1 MVTTSGIINHADPQD
16 VSSADVLSH
25 GKRRALA
32 LLCLAGGI
40 APLVARSIANQ
51 ALEISYGIGV
61 AVVLLTITVL
71 VRRSST
77 ATVSWQLPYVLFI
90 FAFVQVLNNSVPA
103 FVLTN
108 VLRENALDGD
118 PLAASVVGTVV
129 IQLVEA
135 LIAIVPILVLIRVAG
150 LSLGS
155 IYWRMGRFGRAHA
168 LAIVAFVG
176 LYLLIGLSPTAHR
189 FLPINGT
196 MTVGRYLA
204 LSPALLIMVISNGFE
219 EELLFRGLFLQRY
232 SVFFG
237 VWGANVLQ
245 ALVFAFAH
253 IGVAYTS
260 DALLFILLAVF
271 PLGLVAGY
279 LMRRSDGV
287 VAPAILHA
295 GLDIPIYLAFLTFA
309 S

>member
-1 MVTTSGIINHADPQD
+1 VATSGFIDQSDLGD
-16 VSSADVLSH
+16 VASVGVLSD
-25 GKRRALA
+25 GKRRVLA
-32 LLCLAGGI
+32 VLCLVGGI
-40 APLVARSIANQ
+40 APLAARSMPNPVI
-51 ALEISYGIGV
+51 EIGYGILV
-61 AVVLLTITVL
+61 AAILLAITVL

-77 ATVSWQLPYVLFI
+77 ATGAWQLPYVLFI
-90 FAFVQVLNNSVPA
+90 FAFVQVLNNSVPP
-103 FVLTN
+103 FVLAN
-108 VLRENALDGD
+108 VLHEQPVDGN
-118 PLAASVVGTVV
+118 PLASSVGGTVV

-135 LIAIVPILVLIRVAG
+135 LIAIVSIVVLIRAAG

-155 IYWRMGRFGRAHA
+155 IYSRVGRFGRYHVF
-168 LAIVAFVG
+168 AIVAFVG
-176 LYLLIGLSPTAHR
+176 IYALIGLSPTAHR

-204 LSPALLIMVISNGFE
+204 LSPALLVMVVSNGFE
-219 EELLFRGLFLQRY
+219 EEYLFRGLFLQRY
-232 SVFFG
+232 GAFFG

-253 IGVAYTS
+253 VGVAYTA
-260 DALLFILLAVF
+260 DALLFILVAVF
-271 PLGLVAGY
+271 PLGLVGGY

-295 GLDIPIYLAFLTFA
+295 GLDIPIYLAFLTFV